1 MVVIVGFA
9 YRLESA
15 QPQQEYQRRIHE
27 SLQGLKGIED
37 IVDDI
42 LCVGEGDTYESAV
55 KYYDRNLIALL
66 ERCREKNIKLNSK
79 KLQLRKQEVPYIG
92 HVLTPDG
99 LKPDPSKVKAIV
111 AMPTPSGKKA
121 LQGLLGMTTYLA
133 KFLPSLSDVTEPLRR
148 LLDKDVQWHWNETQ
162 EKSWKQVKQLITRE
176 PVLKY
181 FDRSKEVTL
190 QCDASESG
198 LGAVILQEGQPIAFS
213 SRALT
218 STERNYAQIEKE
230 PLSIVHGCTR
240 FDQYVYGRSIT
251 VQTDHKP
258 LETIFKKSLLSAP
271 KRLQRMLLQLQ
282 RYSLNKVY
290 KPGKELFIADTLSR
304 AFLPNKPTTE
314 ELNSEVLVVRQEEYL
329 IKSIEEISMV
339 EFLPITS
346 EHLIDLRKKKLNLTK
361 VFSS

>member
-1 MVVIVGFA
+1 MA
-9 YRLESA
+9 SLTAPE
-15 QPQQEYQRRIHE
+15 EYQRRIYE

-42 LCVGEGDTYESAV
+42 LYVGEGDTYESAV
-55 KYYDRNLIALL
+55 KDHDRNLIALL

-79 KLQLRKQEVPYIG
+79 KLQLREQEVPYIVD
-92 HVLTPDG
+92 VLTPDS

-111 AMPTPSGKKA
+111 AMPNPSGKKA
-121 LQGLLGMTTYLA
+121 LQRLLGMITYLA
-133 KFLPSLSDVTEPLRR
+133 KFLANLSDVTEPLRR
-148 LLDKDVQWHWNETQ
+148 LLDRDVQWHWNDTHK
-162 EKSWKQVKQLITRE
+162 KSWKQVKQLITRE

-181 FDRSKEVTL
+181 FDPSKEVTL

-198 LGAVILQEGQPIAFS
+198 LGAVILQEGRPIAFS
-213 SRALT
+213 SRALKII
-218 STERNYAQIEKE
+218 ERNYAQIEKE
-230 PLSIVHGCTR
+230 LLGIVHGCTR

-258 LETIFKKSLLSAP
+258 LGTIFKKSLLSAP

-282 RYSLNKVY
+282 RYSLNKAY

-346 EHLIDLRKKKLNLTK
+346 ERLIDLRKKN
-361 VFSS
+361 

>member
-1 MVVIVGFA
+1 M
-9 YRLESA
+9 
-15 QPQQEYQRRIHE
+15 
-27 SLQGLKGIED
+27 
-37 IVDDI
+37 
-42 LCVGEGDTYESAV
+42 
-55 KYYDRNLIALL
+55 
-66 ERCREKNIKLNSK
+66 
-79 KLQLRKQEVPYIG
+79 
-92 HVLTPDG
+92 
-99 LKPDPSKVKAIV
+99 
-111 AMPTPSGKKA
+111 
-121 LQGLLGMTTYLA
+121 
-133 KFLPSLSDVTEPLRR
+133 RR
-148 LLDKDVQWHWNETQ
+148 LLDKDVQWHWNDTQ

-181 FDRSKEVTL
+181 FDPSKEVTL
-190 QCDASESG
+190 QCDASESE

-230 PLSIVHGCTR
+230 VLSIVHGCTR

-282 RYSLNKVY
+282 RYSLNIVY

-304 AFLPNKPTTE
+304 AFLPNKPSTE
-314 ELNSEVLVVRQEEYL
+314 ELNSEVLAVRQEEYL
-329 IKSIEEISMV
+329 IKSVEEISMV

-346 EHLIDLRKKKLNLTK
+346 EHLIDLRKRSK